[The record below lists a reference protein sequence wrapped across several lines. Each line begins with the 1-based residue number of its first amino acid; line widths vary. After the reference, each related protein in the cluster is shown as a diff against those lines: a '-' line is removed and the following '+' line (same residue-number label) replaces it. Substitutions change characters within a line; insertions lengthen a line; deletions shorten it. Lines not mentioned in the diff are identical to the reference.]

1 MKVVVTGATGFIGG
15 ALARR
20 LADAGEDVRG
30 LVRPGGGRRPLPA
43 GVLPAR
49 GDITDRAALIAAFDG
64 AEVVYHCAGLVAD
77 WGPWAAFRDANIRGT
92 ESVMSAARAARVRRV
107 VHMSSVSVYGFPGGS
122 ELDEDTA
129 FVPRPADPYVTS
141 KAAAEAI
148 ARDAQGPDLEVAIVR
163 PAGVYG
169 PGDTTTSAPL
179 LDALA
184 AGRFVLVD
192 GGRHRMAPIHVDNLV
207 DLVLRAGSRAEAAG
221 EAFNAVDD
229 GHVTWRDYIGWMCA
243 ALGCPMP
250 RLSLP
255 HALAWPLAG
264 LVEDVARLTRR
275 RAAPPVTRYRVRAV
289 MRDHHYATAKA
300 KRRLGWRPR
309 IATREGVADTVAWY
323 RAMREGA
330 AT

>member
-15 ALARR
+15 VLARR
-20 LADAGEDVRG
+20 LGERGDEVRG

-43 GVLPAR
+43 GVRPAR

-77 WGPWAAFRDANIRGT
+77 WGPYDAFHAANVAGT
-92 ESVMSAARAARVRRV
+92 EAVMSAARAARVRRV

-148 ARDAQGPDLEVAIVR
+148 ARAAHGPGLEVVILR

-184 AGRFVLVD
+184 ARRFVFVD

-207 DLVLRAGSRAEAAG
+207 DLVIRAGNRAEAAG

-243 ALGCPMP
+243 ELGCPMP

-255 HALAWPLAG
+255 AALAWPLAG
-264 LVEDVARLTRR
+264 AISTLARATRR
-275 RAAPPVTRYRVRAV
+275 RSAPPVTRYRVRAV

-309 IATREGVADTVAWY
+309 IATREGVAGTVAWY
-323 RAMREGA
+323 RAMRKGA
-330 AT
+330 P